1 MRVKLEQC
9 APQSNTIEN
18 NQIKK
23 NIEKEKRP
31 WEGRKAKMNWFLA
44 HHYGGYCRHCIV
56 LCCDRRRTS
65 SARRHTFFL
74 FSVCRMAGGL
84 QLQTRAGY
92 GGFSGVQTPSNKK
105 KQKDGNH
112 NYFLIMCQIWI
123 AGVLSPHTHSVT
135 VAQIQMCNNA
145 ANVTVI
151 SVLRCVAAHVKWPP
165 ISCGC
170 WCRRIIIGL
179 SNGLFAVNLR
189 CCQMISRDC
198 TEMRWMEMIYY

>member
-1 MRVKLEQC
+1 MVVIVVIVLFYAATGGELLLLGATLSFSSLYAGWPVDCSCKRVLGTAVLAVCKHQ
-9 APQSNTIEN
+9 A
-18 NQIKK
+18 IKK
-23 NIEKEKRP
+23 KTKR
-31 WEGRKAKMNWFLA
+31 RQSQLFLN
-44 HHYGGYCRHCIV
+44 YVSNLNCR
-56 LCCDRRRTS
+56 
-65 SARRHTFFL
+65 
-74 FSVCRMAGGL
+74 
-84 QLQTRAGY
+84 RA
-92 GGFSGVQTPSNKK
+92 
-105 KQKDGNH
+105 
-112 NYFLIMCQIWI
+112 
-123 AGVLSPHTHSVT
+123 LSTHTHSVT

>member
-1 MRVKLEQC
+1 MVV
-9 APQSNTIEN
+9 IVV
-18 NQIKK
+18 
-23 NIEKEKRP
+23 
-31 WEGRKAKMNWFLA
+31 
-44 HHYGGYCRHCIV
+44 IV
-56 LCCDRRRTS
+56 LFYAATGGELLLLGATLSFS
-65 SARRHTFFL
+65 SLYAGWPVDCSCKRVLGTAVL
-74 FSVCRMAGGL
+74 AVCKHQAI
-84 QLQTRAGY
+84 
-92 GGFSGVQTPSNKK
+92 KK

-151 SVLRCVAAHVKWPP
+151 SVLRCVAAHVKCPP